1 MAVNTNSSNSAKLT
15 AWKRK
20 IEYLFRYQDQKHYGN
35 DIMLWHRTNKY
46 SGSSGWFV
54 TFQYQWTNL
63 THTSNFLNIQAIFRS
78 SIIFSVTK
86 DTLTLGLVALYHAE
100 AWLSVLPSPPAGLY
114 SPCSGPVAGCY
125 CTRVWAHACAA
136 VPCQSTPIPTKNG
149 PRMCTVV
156 SVLTAVFAKLR
167 DYERRQ
173 KQSGRNPKSY
183 ITLCCLQGS
192 LLEGRSAQFMCI
204 INTSTPSAP
213 CGLSSRQPGKP
224 NFSLKAGVLC
234 LGLVVSQEKTI
245 VTTLQKRFF
254 DLLWSTDTSH
264 TSSLAWKQHMLRLCP
279 SLEEEKV
286 ICGKGKQRRIVCQP
300 VEMCFFM
307 REQSISD

>member
-1 MAVNTNSSNSAKLT
+1 MPKHDCRSSPVPLLACIHRAPARLLVAIVPVFGLMHAQQYSAK
-15 AWKRK
+15 AH
-20 IEYLFRYQDQKHYGN
+20 LFQPRMGQECVPLSLFWQLFLLNCVTMRGGK
-35 DIMLWHRTNKY
+35 NKA
-46 SGSSGWFV
+46 GV
-54 TFQYQWTNL
+54 T
-63 THTSNFLNIQAIFRS
+63 
-78 SIIFSVTK
+78 
-86 DTLTLGLVALYHAE
+86 
-100 AWLSVLPSPPAGLY
+100 PSPTL
-114 SPCSGPVAGCY
+114 
-125 CTRVWAHACAA
+125 
-136 VPCQSTPIPTKNG
+136 
-149 PRMCTVV
+149 
-156 SVLTAVFAKLR
+156 
-167 DYERRQ
+167 
-173 KQSGRNPKSY
+173 
-183 ITLCCLQGS
+183 LCCLQGS

-279 SLEEEKV
+279 SLEEEKI